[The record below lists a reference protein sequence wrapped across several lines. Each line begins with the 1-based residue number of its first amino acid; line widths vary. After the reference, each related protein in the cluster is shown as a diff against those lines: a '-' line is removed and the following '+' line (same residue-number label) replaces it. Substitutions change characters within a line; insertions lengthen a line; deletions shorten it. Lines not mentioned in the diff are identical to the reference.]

1 MRATMYIDFGDK
13 ARPLLVFV
21 GGGVPDS
28 LGDVGDVV
36 TEPVP
41 LNKHIPLS
49 SPLLLVTGRTGK
61 QLGLTP
67 RWPSP
72 VSRTQ

>member
-1 MRATMYIDFGDK
+1 MRATKYTAFGDK

-49 SPLLLVTGRTGK
+49 SPPLLVAGWTGK
-61 QLGLTP
+61 QLCLTP
-67 RWPSP
+67 SWPSP